1 MNVQDNNTA
10 QDYLIISGGCAVL
23 YCIIPPVSSM
33 LEYIRTDGQRANDI
47 CLTISTALLVAC
59 SILYARMRKIDQAR
73 GTGFSYTSVAFIPP
87 ILPLIVYLTRNE
99 IPLALAAA
107 ATALLLTAAIPLV
120 MKRVAAPLL
129 TLVFV
134 YASYFIAANCVI
146 NYILGRSLTNV
157 TYILGDIEITVPDL
171 AESNYCFAAAAG
183 ITAGWV
189 DLARTEHAKGDT
201 AAVARAMRR
210 APAATTD
217 DPLYTFLTSVEQMKR
232 GNNKDAMALLK
243 KGTMKTDIRKDTI
256 YATINLVALGRMMLA
271 EGDSAGIDSISKA
284 VELLDIKM
292 CDAINMS
299 ALAMAI
305 HKTDL
310 TQATLMNEA
319 TLATFPEHD
328 YYKRTKAIILYK
340 KKDYRGAWEWLGPT
354 IYDPS
359 EETPGLLE
367 IAGDIAMLMENTK
380 GKDGDRFFTDEEY
393 RKEVAMGYWKEAA
406 RQAPDDEL
414 LARKI
419 RLGRYVE

>member
-1 MNVQDNNTA
+1 MNVGDNYTA
-10 QDYLIISGGCAVL
+10 QDYIIIYGGGAVL
-23 YCIIPPVSSM
+23 YCITLLAVSL
-33 LEYIRTDGQRANDI
+33 LEYININGQRAYDI
-47 CLTISTALLVAC
+47 CHTITTAFVIAC
-59 SILYARMRKIDQAR
+59 GILYEHMRKVDKAR

-99 IPLALAAA
+99 TPLALAAA

-129 TLVFV
+129 TLVIV

-146 NYILGRSLTNV
+146 NYILGRSQTTV
-157 TYILGDIEITVPDL
+157 TYFLGDIEITVPDL

-189 DLARTEHAKGDT
+189 DLVRTEHAKGDT

-232 GNNKDAMALLK
+232 GNNKVAMALLK

-256 YATINLVALGRMMLA
+256 YASINLVALGRMMLA

-310 TQATLMNEA
+310 MQATLMNEA

-340 KKDYRGAWEWLGPT
+340 KKDYRGAWEWLEPN
-354 IYDPS
+354 IYDTS
-359 EETPGLLE
+359 EETPALLE
-367 IAGDIAMLMENTK
+367 IAGDIAMLMENTE
-380 GKDGDRFFTDEEY
+380 GKDGDRFFTDAEY

-406 RQAPDDEL
+406 KQAPDDEL

>member
-1 MNVQDNNTA
+1 MNVRYNYTA
-10 QDYLIISGGCAVL
+10 QDYIITYVGGSVA
-23 YCIIPPVSSM
+23 YCIMLSFSSLLKYSGIDEQQASDVSFA
-33 LEYIRTDGQRANDI
+33 ITTA
-47 CLTISTALLVAC
+47 LTIVLF
-59 SILYARMRKIDQAR
+59 ILYEQLRKVDKAR
-73 GTGFSYTSVAFIPP
+73 GTGFSYTSVVFIPP

-99 IPLALAAA
+99 TPLALAAA
-107 ATALLLTAAIPLV
+107 ATALLLLAAIPLA

-129 TLVFV
+129 TLVIV
-134 YASYFIAANCVI
+134 YASYFIAANRVI
-146 NYILGRSLTNV
+146 NYILGRSQTTV
-157 TYILGDIEITVPDL
+157 TYIVGDIEITVPDL

-183 ITAGWV
+183 ITAGWA
-189 DLARTEHAKGDT
+189 DLVRTEHAKGDT
-201 AAVARAMRR
+201 AAVARAMRQ

-232 GNNKDAMALLK
+232 GNNKAAMALLK

-310 TQATLMNEA
+310 MQATLMNEA

-354 IYDPS
+354 IHDPS
-359 EETPGLLE
+359 EETPALLK
-367 IAGDIAMLMENTK
+367 IAGDIAMLMENTE
-380 GKDGDRFFTDEEY
+380 GKAGDRFFTDAEY
-393 RKEVAMGYWKEAA
+393 RKEVAMSYWKEAA

>member
-1 MNVQDNNTA
+1 MNVGDNYTA
-10 QDYLIISGGCAVL
+10 QDYIIIYGGGAVL
-23 YCIIPPVSSM
+23 YCITLLAVSL
-33 LEYIRTDGQRANDI
+33 LEYINIDGQRANDI
-47 CLTISTALLVAC
+47 CPTITTAFVIAC
-59 SILYARMRKIDQAR
+59 GILYEHMRKVDKAR

-99 IPLALAAA
+99 TPLALAAA

-129 TLVFV
+129 TLVIV

-146 NYILGRSLTNV
+146 NYILGRSQTTV
-157 TYILGDIEITVPDL
+157 TYFLGDIEITVPDL

-189 DLARTEHAKGDT
+189 DLVRTEHAKGDT

-232 GNNKDAMALLK
+232 GNNKAAMALLK
-243 KGTMKTDIRKDTI
+243 KGTTKTDIRKDTI
-256 YATINLVALGRMMLA
+256 YASINLVALGRMMLA

-354 IYDPS
+354 IYAPS
-359 EETPGLLE
+359 EETPALLE
-367 IAGDIAMLMENTK
+367 IAGDIAMLMENTE
-380 GKDGDRFFTDEEY
+380 GKDGDRFFTDAEY

-406 RQAPDDEL
+406 KQAPDDEL
-414 LARKI
+414 LA
-419 RLGRYVE
+419 GR

>member
-1 MNVQDNNTA
+1 
-10 QDYLIISGGCAVL
+10 
-23 YCIIPPVSSM
+23 
-33 LEYIRTDGQRANDI
+33 
-47 CLTISTALLVAC
+47 
-59 SILYARMRKIDQAR
+59 
-73 GTGFSYTSVAFIPP
+73 
-87 ILPLIVYLTRNE
+87 
-99 IPLALAAA
+99 
-107 ATALLLTAAIPLV
+107 

-129 TLVFV
+129 TLVIV

-146 NYILGRSLTNV
+146 NYILGRSQTTV
-157 TYILGDIEITVPDL
+157 TYFLGDIEITVPDL

-189 DLARTEHAKGDT
+189 DLVRTEHAKGDT

-232 GNNKDAMALLK
+232 GNNKAAMALLK

-256 YATINLVALGRMMLA
+256 YASINLVALGRMMLA

-310 TQATLMNEA
+310 MQATLMNEA

-340 KKDYRGAWEWLGPT
+340 KKDYQGAWEWLGPT

-359 EETPGLLE
+359 EETPALLE
-367 IAGDIAMLMENTK
+367 IAGDIAMLMENTE
-380 GKDGDRFFTDEEY
+380 GKDGDRFFTDAEY
-393 RKEVAMGYWKEAA
+393 RKEVAIGYWKEAA
-406 RQAPDDEL
+406 KQAPDDEL

>member
-1 MNVQDNNTA
+1 MNVGDNYTA
-10 QDYLIISGGCAVL
+10 QDYIIIYGGGAVL
-23 YCIIPPVSSM
+23 YCITLLAVSL
-33 LEYIRTDGQRANDI
+33 LEYINIDGQRANDI
-47 CLTISTALLVAC
+47 CPTITTAFVIAC
-59 SILYARMRKIDQAR
+59 GILYEHMRKVDKAR

-99 IPLALAAA
+99 TPLALAAA

-189 DLARTEHAKGDT
+189 DLVRTEHAKGDT

-232 GNNKDAMALLK
+232 GNNKAAMALLK

-256 YATINLVALGRMMLA
+256 YASINLVALGRMMLA

-299 ALAMAI
+299 ALAIAI

-359 EETPGLLE
+359 EETPALLE
-367 IAGDIAMLMENTK
+367 IAGDIAMLMENTE
-380 GKDGDRFFTDEEY
+380 GKDGDRFFTDAEY
-393 RKEVAMGYWKEAA
+393 RKEVAMCYWKEAA
-406 RQAPDDEL
+406 KQAPDDEL

>member
-1 MNVQDNNTA
+1 MNVGDNYTA
-10 QDYLIISGGCAVL
+10 QDYIIIYGGGAVL
-23 YCIIPPVSSM
+23 YCITLLAVSL
-33 LEYIRTDGQRANDI
+33 LEYINIDGQRAYDI
-47 CLTISTALLVAC
+47 CPTITTALVIAC
-59 SILYARMRKIDQAR
+59 GILYEHMRKVDKAR

-99 IPLALAAA
+99 TPLALAAA

-129 TLVFV
+129 TLVIV

-146 NYILGRSLTNV
+146 NYILGRSQTTV
-157 TYILGDIEITVPDL
+157 TYFLGDIEITVPDL

-189 DLARTEHAKGDT
+189 DLVRTEHAKGDT

-232 GNNKDAMALLK
+232 GNNKAAMALLK
-243 KGTMKTDIRKDTI
+243 KGTTKTDIRKDTI
-256 YATINLVALGRMMLA
+256 YASINLVALGRMMLA

-284 VELLDIKM
+284 VELLNIKM

-354 IYDPS
+354 I
-359 EETPGLLE
+359 
-367 IAGDIAMLMENTK
+367 
-380 GKDGDRFFTDEEY
+380 
-393 RKEVAMGYWKEAA
+393 
-406 RQAPDDEL
+406 
-414 LARKI
+414 
-419 RLGRYVE
+419 

>member
-1 MNVQDNNTA
+1 MNVGDNYTA
-10 QDYLIISGGCAVL
+10 QDYIIIYGGGAVL
-23 YCIIPPVSSM
+23 YCIILLAVSL
-33 LEYIRTDGQRANDI
+33 LEYINIDGQRAYDI
-47 CLTISTALLVAC
+47 CPTITTAFVIAC
-59 SILYARMRKIDQAR
+59 GILYEHMRKVDKAR

-99 IPLALAAA
+99 TPLALAAA

-129 TLVFV
+129 TLVIV

-146 NYILGRSLTNV
+146 NYILGRSQTTV
-157 TYILGDIEITVPDL
+157 TYFLGDIEITVPDL

-189 DLARTEHAKGDT
+189 DLVRTEHAKGDT

-232 GNNKDAMALLK
+232 GNNKAAMALLK

-256 YATINLVALGRMMLA
+256 YASINLVALGRMMLA

-359 EETPGLLE
+359 EETPAVLE
-367 IAGDIAMLMENTK
+367 IAGDIAMLMENTE
-380 GKDGDRFFTDEEY
+380 GKDGDRFFTDAEY
-393 RKEVAMGYWKEAA
+393 RKEVAMSYWKEAA
-406 RQAPDDEL
+406 KQAPDDEL

>member
-1 MNVQDNNTA
+1 MNVGDNYTA
-10 QDYLIISGGCAVL
+10 QDYIIIYGGGAVL
-23 YCIIPPVSSM
+23 YCIILLAVSL
-33 LEYIRTDGQRANDI
+33 LEYINIDGQRAYDI
-47 CLTISTALLVAC
+47 CPTITTAFVIAC
-59 SILYARMRKIDQAR
+59 GILYEHMRKVDKAR

-99 IPLALAAA
+99 TPLALAAA

-129 TLVFV
+129 TLVIV

-146 NYILGRSLTNV
+146 NYILGRSQTTV
-157 TYILGDIEITVPDL
+157 TYFLGDIEITVPDL
-171 AESNYCFAAAAG
+171 AESNYCF
-183 ITAGWV
+183 
-189 DLARTEHAKGDT
+189 
-201 AAVARAMRR
+201 
-210 APAATTD
+210 AATTD

-232 GNNKDAMALLK
+232 GNNKAAMALLK

-256 YATINLVALGRMMLA
+256 YASINLVALGRMMLA

-310 TQATLMNEA
+310 MQATLMNEA

-340 KKDYRGAWEWLGPT
+340 KKDYQGAWEWLGPT

-359 EETPGLLE
+359 EETPALLE
-367 IAGDIAMLMENTK
+367 IAGDIAMLMENTE
-380 GKDGDRFFTDEEY
+380 GKDGDRFFTDAEY

-406 RQAPDDEL
+406 KQAPDDEL

>member
-1 MNVQDNNTA
+1 MNVGDNYTA
-10 QDYLIISGGCAVL
+10 QDYIIIYGGGAVL
-23 YCIIPPVSSM
+23 YCITLLAVSL
-33 LEYIRTDGQRANDI
+33 LEYINIDGQRAYDI
-47 CLTISTALLVAC
+47 CPTITTAFVIAC
-59 SILYARMRKIDQAR
+59 GILYEHMRKVDKAR

-99 IPLALAAA
+99 TPLALAAA

-146 NYILGRSLTNV
+146 NYILGRSQTTV
-157 TYILGDIEITVPDL
+157 TYFLGDIEITVPDL

-189 DLARTEHAKGDT
+189 DLVRTEHAKGDT

-232 GNNKDAMALLK
+232 GNNKAAMALLK

-256 YATINLVALGRMMLA
+256 YASINLVALGRMMLA

-359 EETPGLLE
+359 EETPALLE
-367 IAGDIAMLMENTK
+367 IAGDIAMLMENTE
-380 GKDGDRFFTDEEY
+380 GKDGDRFFTDAEY
-393 RKEVAMGYWKEAA
+393 RKEVAMGYWKKAA